1 MPKKDTTMLKVGQL
15 ARHTGLT
22 VRTLHHYDS
31 IGLLSPSARSDAG
44 YRLYS
49 RDDVAR
55 LQQIQALRQLGM
67 PLADIG
73 TCLANNRISPLTI
86 IDRQLAAL
94 DRQIDEAARMRT
106 QLVRMRQH
114 LRDGETP
121 ELASWLTTLEQ
132 MTMYDKY
139 FSKDEL
145 ATLALYQD
153 DAVRNE
159 WRQLVDDVGRQLKAD
174 PAPGAPAARQLALR
188 WITMLDRDTGGDP
201 SVMARLNMMHEK
213 EPALAHSTGIT
224 PEISDFI
231 MHAMGELK
239 FDAWA
244 RHLTT
249 EELDRM
255 RRHHET
261 RGKEWPPLI
270 EAVSDKMAAD
280 PNGES
285 VEAKLLAGKWM
296 KLFHDMVGHDPD
308 TLPRFRRAIE
318 TEPPLRIGRG
328 MTDDMLAWLRRA
340 LHRA

>member
-49 RDDVAR
+49 RADVAR

-73 TCLANNRISPLTI
+73 TCLASSGISPLTI

-94 DRQIDEAARMRT
+94 DRQIDEAARVRT
-106 QLVRMRQH
+106 QLVHMQQQ
-114 LRDGETP
+114 LRSGETP
-121 ELASWLTTLEQ
+121 ELASWLTTLEH

-145 ATLALYQD
+145 AKLALYQD
-153 DAVRNE
+153 DAVKND
-159 WRQLVDDVGRQLKAD
+159 WRQLVEEVERQLNAD
-174 PAPGAPAARQLALR
+174 PAPDAPAAKQLAMR
-188 WITMLDRDTGGDP
+188 WLSMLDRDTGGDP
-201 SVMARLNMMHEK
+201 SVMARLNMMHEN
-213 EPALAHSTGIT
+213 EPALEQSTGIS
-224 PEISDFI
+224 PAIRDFI
-231 MHAMGELK
+231 MHAIGELK
-239 FDAWA
+239 CDAWA
-244 RHLTT
+244 RHLAA
-249 EELDRM
+249 EELVQM
-255 RRHHET
+255 RRHQQA

-285 VEAKLLAGKWM
+285 VDAKLLAGKWM
-296 KLFHDMVGHDPD
+296 ALFHDMVGHNPD
-308 TLPRFRRAIE
+308 TLPRFRQAIE
-318 TEPPLRIGRG
+318 TEPLLRVGRG